1 MKRKTYR
8 TIRRLNTI
16 AVYFYVISTI
26 GHGRKNWATD
36 FARLAKISENNLRQM
51 LYRGCSE
58 RSAAD
63 IITAY
68 QNSDRPCDEWVFIQT
83 GRGDTVRNGVCH
95 TTSPRFIV
103 MEDPLDRSMYVEWID
118 DPEHETGLWEHL
130 VTAIRKV
137 RTTMQMGPTL
147 PDAPDE
153 ARWEELYDYDTR
165 FDGHDPWYVFT
176 GSPRFVVRP
185 GQRQRVKWLEPLP
198 GDRRTEWVRLRD
210 TVIHTFDPRFIV
222 RGSRVEW
229 LDQPMDARDA
239 WEHLREAL
247 GRPAG
252 WCCLGDW
259 AVHPRAVVAPGGQW
273 VWFDAPDDTEELLR
287 IVAEYNMTTPST
299 PSL

>member
-16 AVYFYVISTI
+16 AVYFYVVSTI

-58 RSAAD
+58 RAAVD

-68 QNSDRPCDEWVFIQT
+68 QNSSRPCDEWVFLQT
-83 GRGDTVRNGVCH
+83 GRGDTVRCGVCH
-95 TTSPRFIV
+95 TTAPRFIV
-103 MEDPLDRSMYVEWID
+103 MEDPFDHNMYVEWID
-118 DPEHETGLWEHL
+118 DPEHETGLWEYL
-130 VTAIRKV
+130 VAAIRRV
-137 RTTMQMGPTL
+137 RTTMQGGPTL

-185 GQRQRVKWLEPLP
+185 GERLRMQWLEPVP
-198 GDRRTEWVRLRD
+198 GDRRTEWVRLGD
-210 TVIHTFDPRFIV
+210 MVIHTFDPRFIV
-222 RGSRVEW
+222 RGSSRVEW

-239 WEHLREAL
+239 WEHLSEAL

-252 WCCLGDW
+252 WRHLGDW
-259 AVHPRAVVAPGGQW
+259 SIHPWAVVAPDGTW
-273 VWFDAPDDTEELLR
+273 SWISEPIDTSEVLT
-287 IVAEYNMTTPST
+287 VVSEYTNRSE
-299 PSL
+299 SHDN